1 MYNAITISEFY
12 AIASVTCKHPDDFD
26 KRLQFVV
33 SVDESA
39 YEWFDEYGNI
49 HDDTKQMVYDIRD
62 NIEKKVNPHGYWHE
76 VEIELAFMWNNNI
89 LDTVSI

>member
-1 MYNAITISEFY
+1 MYNPIKISEFY
-12 AIASVTCKHPDDFD
+12 AIASVTCKHPDYSD

-39 YEWFDEYGNI
+39 YEYIDSFGEIY
-49 HDDTKQMVYDIRD
+49 DDTREMVSDIRD
-62 NIEKKVNPHGYWHE
+62 SIEKKVNPHGYWHE
-76 VEIELAFMWNNNI
+76 VEIELAFIWNSNI

>member
-1 MYNAITISEFY
+1 MYNGITISEFY
-12 AIASVTCKHPDDFD
+12 AIANVTCIHPDDSD

-39 YEWFDEYGNI
+39 YEYTDEFGNI
-49 HDDTKQMVYDIRD
+49 YDDTKQMVYDIRD

-76 VEIELAFMWNNNI
+76 VEIELAFIWNSNI

>member
-1 MYNAITISEFY
+1 MYNPITISEFY
-12 AIASVTCKHPDDFD
+12 AIASVTCIHHDDSD

-39 YEWFDEYGNI
+39 YEYLDKYGNI
-49 HDDTKQMVYDIRD
+49 HDDTKQMAYDIRD
-62 NIEKKVNPHGYWHE
+62 SIEKKVNSTGYWHE
-76 VEIELAFMWNNNI
+76 VEIELAFIWNSNI